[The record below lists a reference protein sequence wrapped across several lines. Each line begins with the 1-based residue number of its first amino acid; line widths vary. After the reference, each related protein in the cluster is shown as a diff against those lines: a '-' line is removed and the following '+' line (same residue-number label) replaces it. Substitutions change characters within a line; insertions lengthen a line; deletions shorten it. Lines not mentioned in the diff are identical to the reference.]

1 MNNLSRKGF
10 FICESIEEELHMS
23 KEEIL
28 EKLKV
33 SIEELDP
40 DLAETA
46 AQEAK
51 EEGINAI
58 EAIN

>member
-1 MNNLSRKGF
+1 
-10 FICESIEEELHMS
+10 MS